1 MTTRLFVDTS
11 AWVALA
17 NRAEAAHGAV
27 SALLQAPGVRLVT
40 SSFVFDETVTLCRM
54 RLGHPVA
61 LRVGAVLRGD
71 AVDLVHVT
79 PEDLAEAW
87 VLFAARADQAY
98 SFTDCTSFVLM
109 RRLRLDTAAA
119 LDADFAREGFRVV
132 PGG

>member
-17 NRAEAAHGAV
+17 NRAEAAHATV
-27 SALLQAPGVRLVT
+27 SAALQEPGVRLVT

-54 RLGHPVA
+54 RLGHTAA

-79 PEDLAEAW
+79 PDDLAEAW
-87 VLFAARADQAY
+87 ALFLARADQAY
-98 SFTDCTSFVLM
+98 SLTDCTSFVLM

-132 PGG
+132 P